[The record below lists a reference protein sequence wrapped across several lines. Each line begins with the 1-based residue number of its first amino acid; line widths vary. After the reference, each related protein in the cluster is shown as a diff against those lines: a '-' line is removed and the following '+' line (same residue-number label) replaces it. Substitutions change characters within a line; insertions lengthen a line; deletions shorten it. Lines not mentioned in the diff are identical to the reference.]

1 MRFLKIV
8 AVVAASLS
16 LCSVTSAAPLITAF
30 IGTPSPTT
38 KQAFFVLD
46 FNDPGANPETY
57 AFGWNYEPTKKSADF
72 PTALASALTGANGFT
87 ETHRDFSFGRLFD
100 AFGYKG
106 RSLSSI
112 TTPAGY
118 WESWLG
124 FNGSTWTS
132 AGVGASDVTLSDTPA
147 FDSGNN
153 LVTAS
158 WTGWRWVPQ
167 FVPGVATPAPRTPQI
182 AATVPE
188 AGTLALAVLGAA
200 GIGTVII
207 RRRKR

>member
-1 MRFLKIV
+1 MRFFKIV

-16 LCSVTSAAPLITAF
+16 LCSVAFADPLITAF

-46 FNDPGANPETY
+46 FNDSGANPEVY
-57 AFGWNYEPTKKSADF
+57 NFGWNYEPAKTSADF
-72 PTALASALTGANGFT
+72 PVALASALTGANGFT
-87 ETHRDFSFGRLFD
+87 ETHSDDPLFGRFFTSFGFN
-100 AFGYKG
+100 G

-124 FNGSTWTS
+124 FDGATWTS
-132 AGVGASDVTLSDTPA
+132 AGVGASFVTLSDTPA
-147 FDSGNN
+147 FDAGNN

-167 FVPGVATPAPRTPQI
+167 FVPGVTTPAPRTAQI
-182 AATVPE
+182 AVVPE
-188 AGTLALAVLGAA
+188 AGTLTLAVLGLATA
-200 GIGTVII
+200 GTVVL